1 MSQMTVEELNDM
13 IRREFPQSKA
23 ILETIS
29 PRRCRVRIPINSS
42 HLRPGGTVSGPT
54 MMSLADNAMYLAL
67 LAEIGPVLLAVTTNL
82 NICLLYTSPRPR
94 D

>member
-29 PRRCRVRIPINSS
+29 PDVA
-42 HLRPGGTVSGPT
+42 VSGFLSIHPIY
-54 MMSLADNAMYLAL
+54 DRVEPYLD
-67 LAEIGPVLLAVTTNL
+67 
-82 NICLLYTSPRPR
+82 RP
-94 D
+94 